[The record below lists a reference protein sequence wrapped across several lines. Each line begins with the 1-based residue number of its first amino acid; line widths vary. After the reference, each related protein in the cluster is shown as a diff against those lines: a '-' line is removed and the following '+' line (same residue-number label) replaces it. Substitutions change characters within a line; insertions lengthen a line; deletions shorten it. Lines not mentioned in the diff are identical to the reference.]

1 MMATVGRDRQS
12 WMLPVSEFYLAGS
25 RGNLTIAF
33 VCTASLTEGFNR
45 AAVRWGSSAR
55 MQDQMGSHHASST
68 PLNPP
73 SASNRAWVEAVYA
86 NDVNLHR
93 RYCPWPNETTASV
106 WAKVPEQ

>member
-1 MMATVGRDRQS
+1 MGPYRQS
-12 WMLPVSEFYLAGS
+12 YMLPVSEFYLAGS
-25 RGNLTIAF
+25 HGNLTTAF
-33 VCTASLTEGFNR
+33 VCTESPTTNFNR
-45 AAVRWGSSAR
+45 VAARWGSSAR

-93 RYCPWPNETTASV
+93 RYCPWPNETRASV